1 MSAPRARLEHLCQ
14 SFSEV
19 LMGVCSSHPE
29 REVRMGQSGAVL
41 CSPQGGF
48 WLPSL
53 NPLGQQQHTC
63 DKGQCS
69 VWASAAAL
77 TPNPVGPSPSLATCW
92 ALSYQRIP
100 GPAAHSRPKFISGEQ
115 QRVQSTHGPS
125 WPESIIWDRTPLLQ
139 YHAVLC
145 TVTSHCISFSLIHPF
160 LFLTGELFFFFR
172 LTLVSRWH
180 QSWNHI

>member
-77 TPNPVGPSPSLATCW
+77 
-92 ALSYQRIP
+92 
-100 GPAAHSRPKFISGEQ
+100 RPC
-115 QRVQSTHGPS
+115 R
-125 WPESIIWDRTPLLQ
+125 
-139 YHAVLC
+139 
-145 TVTSHCISFSLIHPF
+145 SFSFLSHMLSSLLPKNPWTCCSLTAQVHFRRTTACAKHARPF
-160 LFLTGELFFFFR
+160 LTRVYHMG
-172 LTLVSRWH
+172 
-180 QSWNHI
+180 